1 MTQLAPLKILLVE
14 DDEDD
19 YLLTQELINEIPNE
33 IGLIERAVLQFELEW
48 VKTYESAL
56 ETISQNR
63 YDVVLVDYE
72 LGAHSGL
79 DILRQIVEQGHQ
91 TPMIFFTAS
100 SSYAIDMAASE
111 LGAANYLNKDE
122 VSSRILERSI
132 RYAVTS
138 AVKHRQNIN
147 LLQQELEILRTS
159 CQKAN
164 ELQRKLE
171 IFKLHLCQTNE
182 DLQPLEDVILLL
194 RQLHDACCLSTK
206 GHAAER

>member
-1 MTQLAPLKILLVE
+1 MTQPAPLKILLIE

-19 YLLTQELINEIPNE
+19 YLLTQELINEIPNK
-33 IGLIERAVLQFELEW
+33 IGLLERAVLQFELEW

-63 YDVVLVDYE
+63 HDVILLDYE

-79 DILRQIVEQGHQ
+79 DILRETVEQEYQ
-91 TPMIFFTAS
+91 TPTIIFTAS
-100 SSYAIDMAASE
+100 NSYAIDMAASE

-147 LLQQELEILRTS
+147 LLQQELGILRAS
-159 CQKAN
+159 CQKAK
-164 ELQRKLE
+164 ELQQKLE
-171 IFKLHLCQTNE
+171 TLKLHLYQTNE

-194 RQLHDACCLSTK
+194 RQLHDACCLSS
-206 GHAAER
+206 